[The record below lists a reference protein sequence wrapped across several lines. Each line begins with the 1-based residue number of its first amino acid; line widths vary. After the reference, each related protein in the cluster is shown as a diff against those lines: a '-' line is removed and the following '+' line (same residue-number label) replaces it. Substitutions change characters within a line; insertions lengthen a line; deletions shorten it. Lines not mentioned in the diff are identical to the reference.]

1 MDIGVILTTIL
12 GSGGFFALIQFLVN
26 RHDNKNDKLTRIEH
40 KVDSTIE
47 KGQRNELAITRLQLL
62 FLILMQPD
70 NKDTILLTA
79 QRYFMELDGN
89 GEAWDVFKKWAK
101 EREVDSSYFQNHK
114 KGRTV

>member
-1 MDIGVILTTIL
+1 MNIGVILTTIL

-47 KGQRNELAITRLQLL
+47 KGKCNELAITRLQLL

-114 KGRTV
+114 KGMTV

>member
-1 MDIGVILTTIL
+1 MDIGVILTIL

-26 RHDNKNDKLTRIEH
+26 RHDNKNDKLTRIER

-47 KGQRNELAITRLQLL
+47 KGQRNEVAITRLQLL

-101 EREVDSSYFQNHK
+101 EKEVDSSYFQNHK
-114 KGRTV
+114 KGRVV

>member
-1 MDIGVILTTIL
+1 MDIGLLVSTIL
-12 GSGGFFALIQFLVN
+12 GSGGFFALIQFLLA
-26 RHDNKNDKLTRIEH
+26 RYDSKNDKLTRIEH

-89 GEAWDVFKKWAK
+89 GEAWDVFKKWSK
-101 EREVDSSYFQNHK
+101 EKEVDSSYFQNHK
-114 KGRTV
+114 KGRIV